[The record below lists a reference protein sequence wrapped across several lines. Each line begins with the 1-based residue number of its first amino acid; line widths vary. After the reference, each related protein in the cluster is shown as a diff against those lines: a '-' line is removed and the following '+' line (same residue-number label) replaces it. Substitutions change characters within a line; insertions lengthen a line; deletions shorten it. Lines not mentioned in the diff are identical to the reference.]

1 MIWEKSSSLNCQE
14 DNITSLEN
22 VHRWIVLSL
31 AIVVPGQNVHR
42 WIVVMCT
49 FPRKHVHRWT
59 YETKVV
65 TSLGKNVQR
74 WMWDA
79 YGHMATET
87 CSSLNLWDQS
97 CHLARQ
103 KCSTLNVRCI
113 WTYGHRNMFIAEPMR
128 PKLSPRALGKN
139 VQRWMWDAYGHMTET
154 CSSLNLWDQNC
165 HLATQKNSTLNG
177 IVICIWQLQ
186 RHFAWQNRGRNC
198 TKSCLHRVQ
207 LRGL

>member
-65 TSLGKNVQR
+65 TSLGKNVQC
-74 WMWDA
+74 WI
-79 YGHMATET
+79 
-87 CSSLNLWDQS
+87 
-97 CHLARQ
+97 
-103 KCSTLNVRCI
+103 VRCI
-113 WTYGHRNMFIAEPMR
+113 WTYGHWNMFIAEPMR

-165 HLATQKNSTLNG
+165 HLTTQINSTLNVG
-177 IVICIWQLQ
+177 SWYAYVNYNVTLL
-186 RHFAWQNRGRNC
+186 GK
-198 TKSCLHRVQ
+198 T
-207 LRGL
+207 

>member
-42 WIVVMCT
+42 WIWQRCHVNVSM
-49 FPRKHVHRWT
+49 PRKFKHVHRWT

-74 WMWDA
+74 WIHES
-79 YGHMATET
+79 YET

-97 CHLARQ
+97 CHLGRQ

-113 WTYGHRNMFIAEPMR
+113 WSH
-128 PKLSPRALGKN
+128 
-139 VQRWMWDAYGHMTET
+139 TET
-154 CSSLNLWDQNC
+154 CSSLNLW
-165 HLATQKNSTLNG
+165 
-177 IVICIWQLQ
+177 QLQ
-186 RHFAWQNRGRNC
+186 RHFARQNIGTWTKVMSAQSTAQRTITWCNC
-198 TKSCLHRVQ
+198 WKALTTL
-207 LRGL
+207 

>member
-42 WIVVMCT
+42 WIWQRCHVNVSM
-49 FPRKHVHRWT
+49 PRKFKHVHRWT

-65 TSLGKNVQR
+65 TS
-74 WMWDA
+74 
-79 YGHMATET
+79 
-87 CSSLNLWDQS
+87 
-97 CHLARQ
+97 
-103 KCSTLNVRCI
+103 
-113 WTYGHRNMFIAEPMR
+113 
-128 PKLSPRALGKN
+128 LGKN

-177 IVICIWQLQ
+177 MVEIVQS
-186 RHFAWQNRGRNC
+186 HVC
-198 TKSCLHRVQ
+198 TEYSSEDYNMVQ
-207 LRGL
+207 LLKGANDIINNNP

>member
-42 WIVVMCT
+42 WIVVMWT

-74 WMWDA
+74 WIHEM
-79 YGHMATET
+79 HMDIWPPKHVHRWTYET
-87 CSSLNLWDQS
+87 KVVTSG
-97 CHLARQ
+97 ARQ
-103 KCSTLNVRCI
+103 KCSTLNVRCACI
-113 WTYGHRNMFIAEPMR
+113 WSH
-128 PKLSPRALGKN
+128 
-139 VQRWMWDAYGHMTET
+139 TET
-154 CSSLNLWDQNC
+154 CSSLNLC
-165 HLATQKNSTLNG
+165 
-177 IVICIWQLQ
+177 QLQ
-186 RHFAWQNRGRNC
+186 RHFARQNIGNC
-198 TKSCLHRVQ
+198 AKSCLHRVQ
-207 LRGL
+207 LGGL

>member
-42 WIVVMCT
+42 WIVVMWT

-74 WMWDA
+74 WMWDI
-79 YGHMATET
+79 HIPPKHVHRWT
-87 CSSLNLWDQS
+87 LWDQS
-97 CHLARQ
+97 CHLAIG
-103 KCSTLNVRCI
+103 KNVQRWIHEI
-113 WTYGHRNMFIAEPMR
+113 WTYGHRNMFIAEPRPMR
-128 PKLSPRALGKN
+128 PKLSPQEPKMFNAECE
-139 VQRWMWDAYGHMTET
+139 MHMHMVTYRNMFIAEPMST
-154 CSSLNLWDQNC
+154 TTSL
-165 HLATQKNSTLNG
+165 
-177 IVICIWQLQ
+177 
-186 RHFAWQNRGRNC
+186 R
-198 TKSCLHRVQ
+198 
-207 LRGL
+207 

>member
-42 WIVVMCT
+42 WIWQRCHVNVSM
-49 FPRKHVHRWT
+49 PRKFKHLHRWT

-103 KCSTLNVRCI
+103 KCSTLNSNSWDMDIWPPKHVHRWTYETKVVTSGARQKCSTLNVRCI
-113 WTYGHRNMFIAEPMR
+113 WSH
-128 PKLSPRALGKN
+128 
-139 VQRWMWDAYGHMTET
+139 TET
-154 CSSLNLWDQNC
+154 CSSLNLC
-165 HLATQKNSTLNG
+165 
-177 IVICIWQLQ
+177 QLQ
-186 RHFAWQNRGRNC
+186 RHFARQNIGNC
-198 TKSCLHRVQ
+198 AKSCLHRVQ
-207 LRGL
+207 LGGL